1 LTWLRGG
8 FWLTG
13 NWIINRVSAPT
24 LRIDVVTIFP
34 GMFDALVGHGISGR
48 AAERALFELHRWN
61 PRDLTEDAYRRVD
74 DRPFGGGPGMVMMAE
89 PLARTLDAISQ
100 AQLEARVQSQAHED
114 VKKPPVIYLS
124 PRGAPLT
131 QQRVCE
137 LAQLPELTLLCGR
150 YEGVDERLL
159 RARVDEEIAVGDFVV
174 SGGELPAMMLIDA
187 VVRWLPG
194 AVQDFA
200 SVQEDSFTR
209 GLLDCSHYTRPEDW
223 RGLRVPEVLMGGHHE
238 RIRQWRRQQALLLTQ
253 ERRPEL
259 LDFARVQGWLDSA
272 DERFIS
278 QIGGPVNA
286 P

>member
-1 LTWLRGG
+1 VQG
-8 FWLTG
+8 
-13 NWIINRVSAPT
+13 

-34 GMFDALVGHGISGR
+34 EMFDVLIEYGISGR
-48 AAERALFELHRWN
+48 AAERALFQLHRWN

-74 DRPFGGGPGMVMMAE
+74 DRPFGGGPGMVMLAE
-89 PLARTLDAISQ
+89 PLARTLDAVAEAQ
-100 AQLEARVQSQAHED
+100 AD
-114 VKKPPVIYLS
+114 VKKAPVIYLS

-137 LAQLPELTLLCGR
+137 LAQLPALTLLCGR
-150 YEGVDERLL
+150 YEGIDERLL

-238 RIRQWRRQQALLLTQ
+238 RIREWRRQQALLVTQ

-259 LDFARVQGWLDSA
+259 LDFARARGWIDST
-272 DERFIS
+272 DERMLS
-278 QIGGPVNA
+278 RSGDESKCT
-286 P
+286 

>member
-1 LTWLRGG
+1 
-8 FWLTG
+8 
-13 NWIINRVSAPT
+13 VPT

-34 GMFDALVGHGISGR
+34 EMFDALIGHGISGR
-48 AAERALFELHRWN
+48 AAERALFQLHRWN

-74 DRPFGGGPGMVMMAE
+74 DRPFGGGPGMVMLAE
-89 PLARTLDAISQ
+89 PLARTLDAISE
-100 AQLEARVQSQAHED
+100 AQLEERVRSQARAD
-114 VKKPPVIYLS
+114 VKKAPVIYLS

-137 LAQLPELTLLCGR
+137 LAELTELTLLCGR
-150 YEGVDERLL
+150 YEGIDERLL
-159 RARVDEEIAVGDFVV
+159 DARVDEEIAIGDFVV

-238 RIRQWRRQQALLLTQ
+238 RIREWRRQQALLVTQ

-259 LDFARVQGWLDSA
+259 LDFARAQGWLDSA
-272 DERFIS
+272 DERVLS
-278 QIGGPVNA
+278 RIGDQA
-286 P
+286 KAT

>member
-1 LTWLRGG
+1 
-8 FWLTG
+8 
-13 NWIINRVSAPT
+13 
-24 LRIDVVTIFP
+24 
-34 GMFDALVGHGISGR
+34 
-48 AAERALFELHRWN
+48 
-61 PRDLTEDAYRRVD
+61 
-74 DRPFGGGPGMVMMAE
+74 MVMLAE
-89 PLARTLDAISQ
+89 PLARTLDAVAEAQ
-100 AQLEARVQSQAHED
+100 AD
-114 VKKPPVIYLS
+114 VKTAPVIYLS

-137 LAQLPELTLLCGR
+137 LAKLPALTLLCGR
-150 YEGVDERLL
+150 YEGIDERLL

-238 RIRQWRRQQALLLTQ
+238 RIREWRRQQALLVTQ

-259 LDFARVQGWLDSA
+259 LDFARAQGWLDSA
-272 DERFIS
+272 DERMLS
-278 QIGGPVNA
+278 RSGDQA
-286 P
+286 KST